1 MDDLPYI
8 VIIIICIIFSAFF
21 SASETAYTS
30 VNKIKLKTQADDGDK
45 KAQAVL
51 KVIDNYDRL
60 ISTILIGNNIVNIL
74 SASLATILFVKAFN
88 DNGSWISTIVM
99 TIVVL
104 IFGEVCPKGFAKNH
118 SEGIAKFVNPII
130 KVIIYIFFPLSW
142 LLEQLSKLVNKIFR
156 KKAEPEAI
164 SEDELL
170 TIIDEIEDE
179 GIIKPYEKDLITS
192 AIKFDDIEVKD
203 IVTPRKDIVGISSED
218 TVHDIINKFEESK
231 YTRLPVYNE
240 SKDNIIGILHI
251 KDFYSYILSNKNEKF
266 NIFNVMQKPLFISK
280 DTRISTIFKIF
291 KEKGKHMAIVL
302 DQFDST
308 LGLITLEDIIEEL
321 VGEIFD
327 ESDEM
332 EESIKL
338 IGEDEYTMSG
348 NEILEKVFEE
358 IEYEVDDEEMDLNQ
372 TVNSFLSE
380 KLGRIPTSGD
390 SYLFN
395 DEWVFKVISA
405 NRKGA
410 MEVNLKKIDKE
421 D

>member
-30 VNKIKLKTQADDGDK
+30 VNKIKLKTQADDGNK
-45 KAQAVL
+45 KAKAVL

-74 SASLATILFVKAFN
+74 SASLATILFVRAFS

-99 TIVVL
+99 TIIVL

-130 KVIIYIFFPLSW
+130 KVIIYIFLPLSW
-142 LLEQLSKLVNKIFR
+142 LLEQLSKLVNKIFK

-203 IVTPRKDIVGISSED
+203 IVTPRKDIVGISSDD

-338 IGEDEYTMSG
+338 IGDDEYSMSG
-348 NEILEKVFEE
+348 NELLEKVFEE
-358 IEYEVDDEEMDLNQ
+358 IDYEVDDEEMDLNQ

-390 SYLFN
+390 SYLFK

-405 NRKGA
+405 NREGA

>member
-51 KVIDNYDRL
+51 KVIGNYDRL

-74 SASLATILFVKAFN
+74 SASLATILFVKAFS

-99 TIVVL
+99 TILIL

-130 KVIIYIFFPLSW
+130 KVIIYILFPLSW
-142 LLEQLSKLVNKIFR
+142 LLEQLSKLFNKIFR

-203 IVTPRKDIVGISSED
+203 IVTPRKDIVGISSDD

-338 IGEDEYTMSG
+338 IGDDEYSMSG
-348 NEILEKVFEE
+348 NELLEKVFEE
-358 IEYEVDDEEMDLNQ
+358 IDYEVDDEEMDLNQ
-372 TVNSFLSE
+372 TVNSFLSK
-380 KLGRIPTSGD
+380 KLGRIPISGD

-395 DEWVFKVISA
+395 DEWVFKVVSA